1 MNGKINWPMSS
12 APNTYPEVGYFYVWV
27 DTDKNLKAMD
37 SDGNIQNLSARY
49 FVDLIDVSINNLQDG
64 QYLIYNSTSG
74 KWEND
79 FTDLEGLETLV
90 GEIEAEFTTITS
102 DFNSLTNNVND
113 NDVRISQNTS
123 SITSNT
129 TNITDN
135 TNNIASNTSRI
146 AANEGV
152 IDFHSDD
159 LRHIQNNL
167 IAGIDQDIIDIGD
180 ELDTLETEIESV
192 GLLANEAKTAA
203 DVAKERADDAYA
215 LAGGGQGVA
224 PTDPVDPSSLID
236 ENDVIQAEAVD
247 GFLKVNNRLKFSGA
261 SIRIGEGSGE
271 SDNPEG
277 TGGEI
282 AIGTNACFGNAAKTN
297 GIGVGIQ
304 ALYNVSGSANIGIG
318 LNAGNGNSGNYNIS
332 IGNSAGQYR
341 ILSSSNVN
349 IGYASGYNGRGND
362 NIYLG
367 AWCGAVPTSNSIIEN
382 KMLRIGTKG
391 GASEEYLEK
400 ELIIGNMD
408 PDVDGG
414 AWLLI
419 NGELRTKSPNGT
431 IWAIKVDDNGS
442 LSTQEVTS

>member
-49 FVDLIDVSINNLQDG
+49 FEDLIDVKISNLQDG

-102 DFNSLTNNVND
+102 DFNSLANNVN
-113 NDVRISQNTS
+113 NYDVRISQNTS

-135 TNNIASNTSRI
+135 TNSITSNTSEITSIKGDI
-146 AANEGV
+146 A
-152 IDFHSDD
+152 
-159 LRHIQNNL
+159 
-167 IAGIDQDIIDIGD
+167 
-180 ELDTLETEIESV
+180 TLENEI
-192 GLLANEAKTAA
+192 
-203 DVAKERADDAYA
+203 DA
-215 LAGGGQGVA
+215 LTPTNPVS
-224 PTDPVDPSSLID
+224 PTDPVDPTSLID

-271 SDNPEG
+271 SDDPEG

-297 GIGVGIQ
+297 GIGLGIQ

-349 IGYASGYNGRGND
+349 IGYASGYNGRGSD

-408 PDVDGG
+408 PDVEGG
-414 AWLLI
+414 AWLLV

>member
-102 DFNSLTNNVND
+102 DFNSLTNNVNN

-135 TNNIASNTSRI
+135 TNNIASNTPRI
-146 AANEGV
+146 NANENAINSNTAEITAIKGDIAILENE
-152 IDFHSDD
+152 IDA
-159 LRHIQNNL
+159 LNT
-167 IAGIDQDIIDIGD
+167 GD
-180 ELDTLETEIESV
+180 PASPTE
-192 GLLANEAKTAA
+192 
-203 DVAKERADDAYA
+203 
-215 LAGGGQGVA
+215 
-224 PTDPVDPSSLID
+224 PVDTSTLID
-236 ENDVIQAEAVD
+236 ENGVTQAEAVD
-247 GFLKVNNRLKFSGA
+247 GFLKVNNRLKFAGA
-261 SIRIGEGSGE
+261 SIRIGEGTGE
-271 SDNPEG
+271 ADNAEG

-297 GIGVGIQ
+297 GIGIGIQ

-332 IGNSAGQYR
+332 LGNSAGQYR
-341 ILSSSNVN
+341 IISSSNIN

-367 AWCGAVPTSNSIIEN
+367 AWCGAVPTANSIIEN

-391 GASEEYLEK
+391 GASEEYLDK

-408 PDVDGG
+408 PNVDGG
-414 AWLLI
+414 QWLLI

-431 IWAIKVDDNGS
+431 TWAIKVDDNGN